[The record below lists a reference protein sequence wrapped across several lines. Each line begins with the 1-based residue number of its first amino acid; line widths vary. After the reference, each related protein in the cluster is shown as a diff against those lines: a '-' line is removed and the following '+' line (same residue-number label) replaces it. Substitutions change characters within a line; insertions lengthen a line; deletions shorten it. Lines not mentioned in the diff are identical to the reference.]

1 MELDFI
7 KGHMGGN
14 TILLFDGRQVR
25 KESLVLETALKVL
38 DRKRL
43 SADQAAFLYPSK
55 GKNTIR
61 ALIVDITN
69 RNFIPACGGFTQVL
83 GRALVETDIAGRF
96 GFKIE
101 NPVFDI
107 NLELE
112 SGGSIVTVHTT
123 KKGKF
128 RKAESDMTSFARMLA
143 GDGVMRV
150 DLDGI
155 RSFKSGYYLVQE
167 VSSLKEHYPEADF
180 ETMNTAAVKAISEA
194 QALFQQKGF
203 SSSLHFSLYDAS
215 PSHGG
220 DLRAVFPH
228 GVLTGNIEPTC
239 GTGSTALALAL
250 LMTGEGRDLGLV
262 RGGKLKVKL
271 ETGGGPVLGGPDIT
285 TVMVERKEEEVQRA
299 FFSHSFVEITAMG
312 TVIV

>member
-14 TILLFDGRQVR
+14 TILLFDGRQVK

-43 SADQAAFLYPSK
+43 CADQAAFLYPSK
-55 GKNTIR
+55 MKNTIR
-61 ALIVDITN
+61 ALVVDITN

-83 GRALVETDIAGRF
+83 GRALVETDIARRF
-96 GFKIE
+96 GVKVE
-101 NPVFDI
+101 NPSFDV

-112 SGGSIVTVHTT
+112 SGSSVVNVHTT
-123 KKGKF
+123 KNGKF
-128 RKAESDMTSFARMLA
+128 RRSDSDMTSFARMLA
-143 GDGVMRV
+143 RDGVRQV

-167 VSSLKEHYPEADF
+167 ASSLKQHYPEADF
-180 ETMNTAAVKAISEA
+180 EEMNTAAVKAISEA
-194 QALFQQKGF
+194 QAFFQQMGF
-203 SSSLHFSLYDAS
+203 SSSLHFSLFDTS

-250 LMTGEGRDLGLV
+250 LMTGEGRDLGLA
-262 RGGKLKVKL
+262 RGEKLKVKL
-271 ETGGGPVLGGPDIT
+271 ETGGGPTLGGPDIT
-285 TVMVERKEEEVQRA
+285 TVVVEKKEEEIQRA
-299 FFSHSFVEITAMG
+299 FFSHSLVEVTARG
-312 TVIV
+312 VVTV